1 MTNHL
6 ATKAQLFRDLH
17 VPGRPLLLPN
27 PWDVGSAM
35 VLAAMGFKALATTSA
50 GYANSIGRPDGGLTR
65 DQALDH
71 AAEIAKAT
79 TLPVFADLERCF
91 ADDPEGVAETV
102 ELAIATGI
110 VGCSVEDSTGDP
122 DRPLYDIG
130 LAAERVAAAVET
142 AESAPYPF
150 TITGRSENLL
160 HGVGDVGFA
169 VERLIAY
176 ESAGAHVL
184 YAPGLASVDDVRA
197 VTDAITA
204 PVNVLEWPGLDVA
217 TLADTGVAR
226 ISTGSWLFR
235 SAYASLIGDA
245 AKLLADGEFVFP
257 KIDPEFAN
265 LNALMKRG

>member
-1 MTNHL
+1 MTNHV
-6 ATKAQLFRDLH
+6 ASKAELFRDLH
-17 VPGRPLLLPN
+17 VPGQPLLLPN
-27 PWDVGSAM
+27 PWDVGSAK

-50 GYANSIGRPDGGLTR
+50 GFANSIGRQDGGLTR
-65 DQALDH
+65 NQALDH
-71 AAEIAKAT
+71 AAEVVQAT

-122 DRPLYDIG
+122 DAPLYEIG
-130 LAAERVAAAVET
+130 LATERVAAAVET

-169 VERLIAY
+169 IERLIAF
-176 ESAGAHVL
+176 EAAGAHVL

-204 PVNVLEWPGLDVA
+204 PVNVLEWPGFDVTA
-217 TLADTGVAR
+217 LADAGVAR

-257 KIDPEFAN
+257 KIDPEFAD
-265 LNALMKRG
+265 LNSLMS